1 MSVGRYALLLLAL
14 VTGSVAVAWPLLLSR
29 LSAGERAAA
38 GAGMLIAVTNAL
50 VAYALVHWSER
61 RSNRLFFR
69 AVLGGMLGRM
79 TFMLAAVLGSVRLL
93 RLPLLPLV
101 FALLGYFT
109 AFLALEVAIVS
120 RRRIASP
127 AA

>member
-1 MSVGRYALLLLAL
+1 MSVGRYALLMLAF
-14 VTGSVAVAWPLLLSR
+14 VTGTVAVAWPLLLSR
-29 LSAGERAAA
+29 LSAVERAAA
-38 GAGMLIAVTNAL
+38 AAGTLIAVSNAL
-50 VAYALVHWSER
+50 VAYFLVHWSEG

-79 TFMLAAVLGSVRLL
+79 TFMLAAVLASVLWL